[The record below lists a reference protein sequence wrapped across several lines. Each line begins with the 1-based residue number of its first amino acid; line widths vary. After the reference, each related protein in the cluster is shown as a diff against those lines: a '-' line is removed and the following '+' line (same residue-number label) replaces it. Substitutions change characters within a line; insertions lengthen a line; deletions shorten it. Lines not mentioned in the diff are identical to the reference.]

1 MQSVYERYKEQIE
14 DEIKRCN
21 QDIKDYRA
29 ETDPKW
35 ANAYYDA
42 IDEKDKLEKLLKFL
56 EENKEVLD
64 K

>member
-14 DEIKRCN
+14 QEIKSC
-21 QDIKDYRA
+21 DIDIREYWA
-29 ETDPKW
+29 NTDPKYV
-35 ANAYYDA
+35 NALNQA
-42 IDEKDKLEKLLKFL
+42 FIDKYNLEIILKFL